1 MTVSMLPGILVLLPL
16 AVGPLPQPARTIT
29 ADLCNGGS
37 VEIPVERNPAREE
50 PCAVKACHAGSCRKR
65 FDLAQ

>member
-1 MTVSMLPGILVLLPL
+1 MTVSVLPGILVLLPL

-37 VEIPVERNPAREE
+37 VEIPRRSQPGA
-50 PCAVKACHAGSCRKR
+50 
-65 FDLAQ
+65 

>member
-1 MTVSMLPGILVLLPL
+1 MSGL
-16 AVGPLPQPARTIT
+16 AFLIPIALGPLPQPARTIT

-37 VEIPVERNPAREE
+37 VEIPVDRNPAREE

>member
-1 MTVSMLPGILVLLPL
+1 MNGPVLAGILVLLPL

-29 ADLCNGGS
+29 AKLCNGGA
-37 VEIPVERNPAREE
+37 VEIPIDRKPAREK
-50 PCAVKACHAGSCRKR
+50 PCTVKACHAGSCRKR